1 MPELAETLVV
11 PDEPPTLELD
21 ELWSFVLK
29 KANKRMDLDC
39 TVSANPASSRLRHR

>member
-21 ELWSFVLK
+21 ELWSVCLEK
-29 KANKRMDLDC
+29 
-39 TVSANPASSRLRHR
+39 SQ